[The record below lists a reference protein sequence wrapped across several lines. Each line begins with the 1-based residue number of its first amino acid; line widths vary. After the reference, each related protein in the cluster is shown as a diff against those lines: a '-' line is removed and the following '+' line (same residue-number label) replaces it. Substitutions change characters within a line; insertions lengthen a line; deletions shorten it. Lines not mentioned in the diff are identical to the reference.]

1 MRHRFVPTFFPGPAP
16 RSPACVDPRVGTR
29 GPRLARTVPSPPLP
43 RVVGSAVLK
52 LRPVTSGHAA
62 ERAGSSPPCV
72 REPRPRRAASWV
84 RLRRCAVGRAAA
96 GAPGL
101 LGAPPP
107 APRIPG
113 PGGERG
119 GRPARAAGCA
129 RAARSAESWGRS
141 LARPPPRSQSLAFC
155 AATLPD
161 PRGPRRPRARPAQLP
176 RESLRRPAGPGG
188 ALRAPPLG
196 SGNSAARGVLAVAS
210 PKEGDTAR
218 VIGERPG
225 PVSAP
230 RPRAGGAP
238 GVREE
243 TAVPGT
249 LAARQR
255 RAGSGGRSSL

>member
-29 GPRLARTVPSPPLP
+29 GPRLASGISHGAFPAVAP
-43 RVVGSAVLK
+43 RSGKRRGKTQTCDKWSRRRACWQQPAVRSGAAARPRCVVGPAA
-52 LRPVTSGHAA
+52 PVRGW
-62 ERAGSSPPCV
+62 P
-72 REPRPRRAASWV
+72 W
-84 RLRRCAVGRAAA
+84 AA

-161 PRGPRRPRARPAQLP
+161 PRGPRRPRARPAPLP

-188 ALRAPPLG
+188 AHSARRRSARETQPLG
-196 SGNSAARGVLAVAS
+196 AFWQS
-210 PKEGDTAR
+210 
-218 VIGERPG
+218 
-225 PVSAP
+225 
-230 RPRAGGAP
+230 RPRRKATPRESSANAP
-238 GVREE
+238 GR
-243 TAVPGT
+243 
-249 LAARQR
+249 
-255 RAGSGGRSSL
+255 